1 MLSESRLNKV
11 DVSTSFVEKHLDKNR
26 ERLYNINVYFRP
38 TGRRQWEW
46 IMAKH
51 SKKKKWMRA
60 RHRIV
65 RNILNA
71 ILRPYSFLKYGFRV
85 TRFKKQEKRPYLIL
99 LNHQTPFDQFFVGMA
114 FKGAVYYL
122 ASEDIFSNGWVSTL
136 IRYLVAPIP
145 IKKQTT
151 DIKAILNCIRVAKEG
166 GTIAIAPEGNRTYSG
181 RTEYM
186 SPSIVAL
193 ARKLGLPI
201 ALYRIEG
208 GYGVQP
214 RWSDVIRR
222 GKMRGYVADVIKPE
236 EYATMTDEELFEKIR
251 TGLYVNEAQAD
262 GEFHHRKPAEYLER
276 AVYVCPF
283 CGLSEFHS
291 EGELVTC
298 KKCARQI
305 RYLPT
310 KELEGVGF
318 EFPFRFVA
326 DWYDYQ
332 ASFINQFDIEAHFDT
347 KLYEDATDVYEVIP
361 YQKKKPVILSATVS
375 LYGNRMILQSEG
387 QEILLPF
394 DELSSVTVLGK
405 NKLNVYHGDRI
416 YQFKGNKRLNAL
428 KYVHFYHRYKNVIK
442 GDPHGEFLG
451 L

>member
-1 MLSESRLNKV
+1 
-11 DVSTSFVEKHLDKNR
+11 
-26 ERLYNINVYFRP
+26 
-38 TGRRQWEW
+38 
-46 IMAKH
+46 MAKKN
-51 SKKKKWMRA
+51 KKKKWMRF

-65 RNILNA
+65 RNILCA
-71 ILRPYSFLKYGFRV
+71 ILKPYSYFKYGFRV
-85 TRFKKQEKRPYLIL
+85 KRFKEQEKRPYLIL

-114 FKGAVYYL
+114 FKGPVYYL
-122 ASEDIFSNGWVSTL
+122 ASEDLFSNGWVSSL

-201 ALYRIEG
+201 ALYRLEG

-214 RWSDVIRR
+214 RWSDVVRR
-222 GKMRGYVADVIKPE
+222 GKMRGYVSRVISPE
-236 EYATMTDEELFEKIR
+236 EYANLTDDELFAIIQN
-251 TGLYVNEAQAD
+251 GLYVNEAQLD
-262 GEFHHRKPAEYLER
+262 GEFRHRKCAEYLER

-291 EGELVTC
+291 EGALVTC
-298 KKCARQI
+298 KSCGKQI

-310 KELEGVGF
+310 KELEGIGF
-318 EFPFRFVA
+318 EFPFRFFA
-326 DWYDYQ
+326 EWYDYQ
-332 ASFINQFDIEAHFDT
+332 ASYINRLDLVANPDT
-347 KLYEDATDVYEVIP
+347 LFYEDKTDVYEVVL
-361 YQKKKPVILSATVS
+361 YKNKKPILREATVS
-375 LYGNRMILQSEG
+375 LFGNRILICGDG
-387 QEILLPF
+387 QELVLPF
-394 DELSSVTVLGK
+394 DEISATTVLGK

-428 KYVHFYHRYKNVIK
+428 KYVHFYHRYRNALK